1 MGLAGG
7 ILITCELSRYQ
18 QVLLNLSSVET
29 RVLAVG
35 RFGHLRNN
43 YMWRRLLLL
52 SVCIVAAI
60 GSARLVPP
68 KNSFDGVLDANIVV
82 IVKSAPTQSSSFLV
96 DEVFLGDARVG
107 DLIRLKDFRLE
118 TIQEDGPA
126 KIDPITPATRILLF
140 LRHAKN
146 DDKDWEIVYS
156 TSTYWS
162 DRPQEIEQLRDR
174 ARRAVQLRRDWEAAA
189 QIDAPALRVAALW
202 PYLSMQDYGLVFFE
216 HTKAELKKTS
226 PAAGVYFAEHFKD
239 MSHNERMS
247 LLPDA
252 GDFGSN
258 QLRQTI
264 KKDIDEQRHVYVAFV
279 DSLGRLP
286 KDSDW
291 NGTEPP
297 PRNAIGEIDYGL
309 WGLAKFRNREDL
321 PFIRETAVWAVKYHQ
336 EQTAKAALKGF
347 QLMPDRANLP
357 AIEQIQHEFNT
368 GSDKVLIENNVEAAL
383 CAHVYPETA
392 DFRVS
397 RCR

>member
-1 MGLAGG
+1 
-7 ILITCELSRYQ
+7 
-18 QVLLNLSSVET
+18 
-29 RVLAVG
+29 
-35 RFGHLRNN
+35 
-43 YMWRRLLLL
+43 MWRRLLLL
-52 SVCIVAAI
+52 SVCLVAAV
-60 GSARLVPP
+60 GSARLVPL
-68 KNSFDGVLDANIVV
+68 KNSLDGVLDANIVV

-107 DLIRLKDFRLE
+107 DLIKLKDFRLE
-118 TIQEDGPA
+118 TIQEDGPP
-126 KIDPITPATRILLF
+126 KIDPITPATKILLF
-140 LRHAKN
+140 LRHSKN
-146 DDKDWEIVYS
+146 HDTGWEITYS

-162 DRPQEIEQLRDR
+162 DKPQEIEQLRER
-174 ARRAVQLRRDWEAAA
+174 ARRAVQVRRDWEAAA
-189 QIDAPALRVAALW
+189 QIDAPTLRVAALW
-202 PYLSMQDYGLVFFE
+202 PYLSMRNYGLVFFE
-216 HTKAELKKTS
+216 YTKAELKKTS

-286 KDSDW
+286 TNSDW

-297 PRNAIGEIDYGL
+297 ARNATGEIYYGL
-309 WGLAKFRNREDL
+309 GGLAKFRNREDL

-336 EQTAKAALKGF
+336 EQTAEAALSAF
-347 QLMPDRANLP
+347 QFMPDPANLP
-357 AIEQIQHEFNT
+357 AIDQIRHEFNT
-368 GSDKVLIENNVEAAL
+368 GSDKILIQNNVEAAV

-392 DFRVS
+392 DFRAS
-397 RCR
+397 HCR